1 MRERL
6 RIGHVPIDVVT
17 FPEAVEAVFAL
28 VDAGAGGTVFTPN
41 IDHVVLAEDD
51 ARFREAYARA
61 SLSLADGFPIVVTSK
76 LMKTPLPAKI
86 SGSDITEPIVRT
98 AAERG
103 KSVYL
108 LGAAPGV
115 AQKAADVLVDRYPS
129 LRVAGVASPTV
140 RVGAT
145 AEELA
150 DVVAALHAA
159 KPDLVL
165 VAMGAPKQEILCETI
180 REAIAPAVL
189 LAIGATLDFIAG
201 TVQRAPAWMSENGL
215 EWAYRLAH
223 EPRRLFHR
231 YVIRDS
237 RYPWIVARQALGRHP
252 AKS

>member
-1 MRERL
+1 MTTRL

-17 FPEAVEAVFAL
+17 FQEAVDAVFAL
-28 VDAGAGGTVFTPN
+28 VEARAGGTVFTPN

-61 SLSLADGFPIVVTSK
+61 SLSLADGFPIVATSK

-86 SGSDITEPIVRT
+86 SGSDITEPLVRV

-108 LGAAPGV
+108 LGAGPGV
-115 AQKAADVLVDRYPS
+115 AEKAAEVLVDRYPT
-129 LRVAGVASPTV
+129 LRVAGISSPTV

-145 AEELA
+145 RDELGDVIASLRSAE
-150 DVVAALHAA
+150 
-159 KPDLVL
+159 PDLVL

-180 REAIAPAVL
+180 RDAVAPAVL
-189 LAIGATLDFIAG
+189 LGIGATLDFIAG
-201 TVQRAPAWMSENGL
+201 TVKRAPAWMSDNGL

-231 YVIRDS
+231 YVVRDS
-237 RYPWIVARQALGRHP
+237 RYPWIVARQALGLHP
-252 AKS
+252 ARS